1 MDTPHKYLQP
11 DYLRKITIF
20 SSLNDADLEII
31 INAPENGIEE
41 YKNKDVIFH
50 EEEIGNCM
58 YIILEGSVDV
68 FIKGS
73 LDYRD
78 ATIATLRAGDYFGES
93 AVLTGGEIRR
103 NASVRAESPSK
114 IFRIDKKHILN
125 AINKIPGNT
134 EISARFPPDEVRD
147 IIMEMPMFSSL
158 NYDELL
164 NINDWTSIESYKEND
179 FIFRQGEPADNMF
192 IILEGFVEMLAL
204 NNDEKYVF
212 FETRK
217 PVDYIGVTP
226 LLPGQDD
233 KYKFSVKT
241 CSETRVIKI
250 PKDFF
255 KQLLNRD
262 IKLAKHLKN
271 IHIVKKMK
279 LGKIMSGNNQEE

>member
-1 MDTPHKYLQP
+1 MDTSQKYLQP
-11 DYLRKITIF
+11 EYLRKITIF
-20 SSLNDADLEII
+20 SSLDDADLEII

-41 YKNKDVIFH
+41 YESKDVIFH

-78 ATIATLRAGDYFGES
+78 ATIATLREGDYFGES

-103 NASVRAESPSK
+103 NASVRAELPSK
-114 IFRIDKKHILN
+114 VFRIDKKHILN
-125 AINKIPGNT
+125 AINRVPGNT
-134 EISARFPPDEVRD
+134 EINARFPPDEARD
-147 IIMEMPMFSSL
+147 KIMEMPMFNSL

-164 NINDWTSIESYKEND
+164 NIKDWTSIETFEENE
-179 FIFRQGEPADNMF
+179 FIFRQGELAGHMY
-192 IILEGFVEMLAL
+192 IIIEGFVEMLSL
-204 NNDEKYVF
+204 NNEGKFVF

-226 LLPGQDD
+226 LLPGQDE
-233 KYKFSVKT
+233 KYKFSVKA

-255 KQLLNRD
+255 KILLNRD
-262 IKLAKHLKN
+262 KKLAKNLKD
-271 IHIVKKMK
+271 IYIVKKMK
-279 LGKIMSGNNQEE
+279 LDKIMQDASRDK